1 MVDSFLSYLAHEKR
15 YSEHTLTSYR
25 NDLEQLT
32 AFLTSVSP
40 DTGLREADGL
50 TLRAWIVSLVEDGLS
65 PRSINRKMAT
75 LRSYYKFLL
84 GRGEISSLPTA
95 KLRAMKVAKQLPN
108 FVQESEM
115 QQMFDHLEE
124 PKTFE
129 QWRDRLTLEMLYGTG
144 IRLAELLGLK
154 ETDVHEAT
162 STLKVLGKRNKERVI
177 PYPRSLQK
185 TLNSY
190 LKAKKEAFSPNANP
204 HLIVT
209 IKGDEG
215 YPVLVYR
222 TVNAYLN
229 SFANVDKKSPHVL
242 RHTYATHLLD
252 KGADLNAVKDLLG
265 HASLAATQVYTHNSL
280 EKLKSAFD
288 QAHPKA

>member
-204 HLIVT
+204 QLIVT
-209 IKGDEG
+209 NKGDEG

>member
-204 HLIVT
+204 QLIVT
-209 IKGDEG
+209 NKGDEG

-222 TVNAYLN
+222 TVHAYLN

>member
-204 HLIVT
+204 QLIVT
-209 IKGDEG
+209 NKGDEG

-222 TVNAYLN
+222 TVNTYLN